1 MAVRG
6 SSYLKERFMTENSTG
21 NQRKRGKPFEKG
33 QSGNPD
39 GKPKG
44 ARNKTTKAVEALLQ
58 GEAEALTRKAIEKA
72 LEGDGVA
79 LRLCLDRIAPARRDN
94 PVSFEL
100 PKIERP
106 SDAAAAHSAI
116 LAAVAS
122 GEITPGEAAEVA
134 KLIDGF
140 IRTLELVDIDER
152 LKRLEGRAGL

>member
-1 MAVRG
+1 VNDG
-6 SSYLKERFMTENSTG
+6 P
-21 NQRKRGKPFEKG
+21 RKNAPKTRGKPFG
-33 QSGNPD
+33 PGNP

-44 ARNKTTKAVEALLQ
+44 ARHKATKAVEALLQ
-58 GEAEALTRKAIEKA
+58 GEAEALTRKAIESA

-94 PVSFEL
+94 PVSFDL

-106 SDAAAAHSAI
+106 SDAVAAHTAI

-122 GEITPGEAAEVA
+122 GEMTPGEAVEVA

-140 IRTLELVDIDER
+140 VKTLEITEIDER